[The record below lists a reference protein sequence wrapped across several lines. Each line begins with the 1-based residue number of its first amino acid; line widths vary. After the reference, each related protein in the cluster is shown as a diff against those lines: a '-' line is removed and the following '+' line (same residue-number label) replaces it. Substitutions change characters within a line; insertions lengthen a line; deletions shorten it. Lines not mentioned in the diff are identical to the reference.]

1 MKRVCVKLNVEG
13 GVEDFWLS
21 EPTPY
26 GMEQQMRL
34 LLDAD
39 ADLDPTVPDYTD
51 PDAIEAEYARLSAL
65 PREQRRAQRE
75 ELAAAKAEA
84 ERVAAM
90 TPDERKA
97 AQREATRVKLT
108 AGIQAMTFAS
118 ASLAALLSDRP
129 DNKDAAGR
137 PLHVYTREEAARMIP
152 TQDFASVRD
161 AVEGLWPQG
170 SSGEAGG
177 VDTTPTT
184 STTP

>member
-1 MKRVCVKLNVEG
+1 MKRVCVNLNVDG
-13 GVEDFWLS
+13 GTEAFWLS
-21 EPTPY
+21 TPTPY

-51 PDAIEAEYARLSAL
+51 PEAIEAEYARLSAL
-65 PREQRRAQRE
+65 PREQRRELRD
-75 ELAAAKAEA
+75 ELAAAKADA
-84 ERVAAM
+84 ERVSAM
-90 TPDERKA
+90 TADERKA
-97 AQREATRVKLT
+97 AQRNANRVKLE
-108 AGIQAMTFAS
+108 AGIMAMTFAS

-152 TQDFASVRD
+152 MDEYATVRE
-161 AVEGLWPQG
+161 AIESLWPSG

-177 VDTTPTT
+177 VATTPTT